1 MNEAR
6 ITELSG
12 ISLTDLQMIEAEI
25 GKDNYQRITSA
36 LGNLENYVNSAVGR
50 GVGPENLKYNVPY
63 HIVRLYAQIRAKNEG
78 ERETVARE
86 LIKMIIAEETTRQ
99 QLYVD
104 LFDRGGVHE
113 TLVMVRRSA

>member
-12 ISLTDLQMIEAEI
+12 ISQSDLETIKAEI
-25 GKDNYQRITSA
+25 GDDNYERITRA

-78 ERETVARE
+78 EREPIARE
-86 LIKMIIAEETTRQ
+86 LIKMVVEEEATRS

-113 TLVMVRRSA
+113 TLTMVRRPA